1 MAAMTKTI
9 DDINIHT
16 WFIDREVTSCPAHFT
31 RTNTALTLESKI
43 WIQEKLFGRFYI
55 NSELFSHDTPSF
67 EDPKD
72 AIFYELTFG

>member
-1 MAAMTKTI
+1 MTKTI

-16 WFIDREVTSCPAHFT
+16 WFIDREVTPCPNHFT
-31 RTNTALTLESKI
+31 RTNTPLTLESKI

-55 NSELFSHDTPSF
+55 NSELFSHHTPSF

-72 AIFYELTFG
+72 AIFYELTWG